1 MMLPCPAPLFYL
13 FGKSEPSR
21 LSKPRKLR
29 RQLKESKWGQVR
41 RLIWVDYR
49 GRAGGS
55 VVSGVRSRRAGQ
67 CPEVDPGSLREQGLE
82 VGLSIRR
89 SAGLVVRQERGKK
102 RNCFPNPRF
111 PSPAW
116 PGALME
122 PSSKIS
128 LSPLTPQ
135 GQSDPLSALLSAE
148 QGQQRCLFEV
158 AEVVEDIAECRK
170 YFRFFFFFFYFYAA
184 PGSTRDLPFPTKD
197 RTHTLYIESTKS

>member
-1 MMLPCPAPLFYL
+1 MVLPCPAPLFYP
-13 FGKSEPSR
+13 FGKSESSR

-29 RQLKESKWGQVR
+29 RQLKEGKRGQIR
-41 RLIWVDYR
+41 RLIWVDSR
-49 GRAGGS
+49 GTAGGS
-55 VVSGVRSRRAGQ
+55 AVSSVRSRRAGQ

-89 SAGLVVRQERGKK
+89 SAGLAVRQERGKK
-102 RNCFPNPRF
+102 RDCFPNPHF

-135 GQSDPLSALLSAE
+135 GQGDPLSALLCAE
-148 QGQQRCLFEV
+148 QGQQQCLSEV
-158 AEVVEDIAECRK
+158 
-170 YFRFFFFFFYFYAA
+170 
-184 PGSTRDLPFPTKD
+184 G
-197 RTHTLYIESTKS
+197 